1 MAARVSGWVRSF
13 TRLKNV
19 SQENV
24 LKTELQRCLS
34 TFDLVT
40 LGIGGTLG
48 AGVYVVTG
56 QVARN
61 IAGPAVIFSFVIAA
75 ITSALAALCYAEFSS
90 RVPRAG
96 SAYTYCYVTVGELPA
111 FIIGWNL
118 ILEYLIGTASIAR
131 SWSGYLD
138 SIIGGVYIDAL
149 KSHFPSMAG
158 SFFAYPDFLAFFI
171 TLIAVTIIAI
181 GVQKSSST
189 NIIFT
194 TINLSVIIFII
205 VFGLFYVNVDNWLD
219 QNGGFFP
226 YGGGGVL
233 AGAATCFYSFVG
245 FDIIATTGE
254 EADNPK
260 KSIPAAIII
269 SLAICCVAY
278 IAISIVMTLIVPYY
292 MLNENAALSVMFE
305 QVGVPFVKYI
315 VSIGAISG
323 LSASLMGCIFPL
335 PRIVYAMAN
344 DGLIFQFLA
353 RIHPKTKTP
362 LVAVY
367 LFGLIAALLAML
379 FSIEHLVEMM
389 SIGTLLAYMLVSCCV
404 LILRYRPDDQQHGME
419 SSTTGE
425 QRQFNDGD
433 KNNFSNKPTEELS
446 QLNRSDDQS
455 NSAPLSDSNRWQQC
469 VSYCRQFLTSQRS
482 SSVPTVQTS
491 RAVTTATMLIIVFSF
506 CLFAVLIH
514 GYQELRNGNGW
525 LILLVIIFTVIVI
538 FAILGVAFQ
547 PQSHVVIPFKAP
559 LLPFM
564 PILSIMANIYLMLML
579 QPVTWIRFVIWLAIG
594 FAIYFFY
601 GINHSRAQDDP
612 SYEQLPQSAQ
622 ALLSA
627 TSDED

>member
-1 MAARVSGWVRSF
+1 MASKVSGWLRSF
-13 TRLKNV
+13 TRLKTV
-19 SQENV
+19 SDDAV
-24 LKTELQRCLS
+24 LKSELQRCLS

-111 FIIGWNL
+111 FVIGWNL

-138 SIIGGVYIDAL
+138 SIIGGVYINAL
-149 KSHFPSMAG
+149 KSRFPSMTG

-194 TINLSVIIFII
+194 TINLSVIIFIV
-205 VFGLFYVNVDNWLD
+205 VFGLFYVNVDNWL
-219 QNGGFFP
+219 QPNGGFFP

-278 IAISIVMTLIVPYY
+278 IAISIVMTLMVPYY
-292 MLNENAALSVMFE
+292 MLNENAAISVMFE

-315 VSIGAISG
+315 VSVGAISG

-335 PRIVYAMAN
+335 PRIIYAMAN

-362 LVAVY
+362 LIAVY
-367 LFGLIAALLAML
+367 LFGVIAALLAML

-404 LILRYRPDDQQHGME
+404 LILRYRPDDQQHGSELPMIDNLQDF
-419 SSTTGE
+419 STDSGLST
-425 QRQFNDGD
+425 
-433 KNNFSNKPTEELS
+433 SNKAAEEQPTLHQPENGGE
-446 QLNRSDDQS
+446 QS
-455 NSAPLSDSNRWQQC
+455 NSAKPSHLNRLRSY
-469 VSYCRQFLTSQRS
+469 VSSYRHLLTSQQS
-482 SSVPTVQTS
+482 SSVPTAQTS

-514 GYQELRNGNGW
+514 GYQQLRNGNGW
-525 LILLVIIFTVIVI
+525 LIILAIIFTVVLI
-538 FAILGVAFQ
+538 FAILAVAFQ

-579 QPVTWIRFVIWLAIG
+579 QPVTWVRFVIWLAIG
-594 FAIYFFY
+594 M
-601 GINHSRAQDDP
+601 H
-612 SYEQLPQSAQ
+612 
-622 ALLSA
+622 ALLNYS
-627 TSDED
+627 

>member
-1 MAARVSGWVRSF
+1 MAARVSGWLRSF
-13 TRLKNV
+13 TRLKTV
-19 SQENV
+19 SDDTV
-24 LKTELQRCLS
+24 LKSELQRCLS

-40 LGIGGTLG
+40 LGVGGTLG

-111 FIIGWNL
+111 FVIGWNL

-138 SIIGGVYIDAL
+138 SIIGGVYINAL
-149 KSHFPSMAG
+149 KSRFPSMTG
-158 SFFAYPDFLAFFI
+158 GFFAYPDFLAFFI

-205 VFGLFYVNVDNWLD
+205 VFGLFYVNVDNWLE

-260 KSIPAAIII
+260 KSIPAAIMI
-269 SLAICCVAY
+269 SLAICCIAY
-278 IAISIVMTLIVPYY
+278 IAISIVMTLMVPYY
-292 MLNENAALSVMFE
+292 MLNENAAISVMFE

-315 VSIGAISG
+315 VSVGAISG

-335 PRIVYAMAN
+335 PRIIYAMAN

-362 LVAVY
+362 LIAVY
-367 LFGLIAALLAML
+367 LFGFIAALLAML

-404 LILRYRPDDQQHGME
+404 LILRYRPDDEQCELQSPLIDDQKDLDTDSGVSTSSKATDERRKLQQTE
-419 SSTTGE
+419 SST
-425 QRQFNDGD
+425 
-433 KNNFSNKPTEELS
+433 
-446 QLNRSDDQS
+446 DQS
-455 NSAPLSDSNRWQQC
+455 NSIEFLKMNRLQRYI
-469 VSYCRQFLTSQRS
+469 SSFRQLLTSKQS
-482 SSVPTVQTS
+482 SAGPTAQTS

-514 GYQELRNGNGW
+514 GYEQLQQGNGW
-525 LILLVIIFTVIVI
+525 LIILAIIFT
-538 FAILGVAFQ
+538 AILIFSILAVAFQ

-559 LLPFM
+559 FLPFM

-579 QPVTWIRFVIWLAIG
+579 QPVTWVRFVIWLTVG
-594 FAIYFFY
+594 KHTVVNYLY
-601 GINHSRAQDDP
+601 IN
-612 SYEQLPQSAQ
+612 L
-622 ALLSA
+622 
-627 TSDED
+627 